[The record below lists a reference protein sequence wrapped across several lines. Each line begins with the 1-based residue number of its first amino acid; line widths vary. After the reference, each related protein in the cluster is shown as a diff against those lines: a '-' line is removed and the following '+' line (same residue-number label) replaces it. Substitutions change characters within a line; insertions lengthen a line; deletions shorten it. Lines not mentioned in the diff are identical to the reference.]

1 MDHEFRAGTQGWTIV
16 GQIAH
21 RFKSAWKKSF
31 DLDLCINALTG
42 ISPALYVNVT
52 LFFRFRIWIY
62 EKTGPFQTAGFSWN
76 SACHG
81 KCFWGQVV
89 GPSFWGDKG
98 HFWESERRGTKPSF
112 QGCKRLMF
120 DDDWWYLQRAG
131 GQVSNSSFPRN
142 LYHNLPRMV
151 IHDTFKSLK
160 WFPMGLRVTTWII
173 IIVGM
178 MRWSLSQIQL
188 TTVIYLV
195 T

>member
-81 KCFWGQVV
+81 NCFLRSSGWTQLLGWQRPLFGSQNGGASNLVAK
-89 GPSFWGDKG
+89 DAKG
-98 HFWESERRGTKPSF
+98 WCLMMIDDICKGLGGRCQIDLFRGT
-112 QGCKRLMF
+112 CC
-120 DDDWWYLQRAG
+120 D
-131 GQVSNSSFPRN
+131 
-142 LYHNLPRMV
+142 LPRMV
-151 IHDTFKSLK
+151 IHDTFKSLSDFQ
-160 WFPMGLRVTTWII
+160 WDFV
-173 IIVGM
+173 
-178 MRWSLSQIQL
+178 SQL
-188 TTVIYLV
+188 EWLLLF
-195 T
+195 